1 MADLVRIDYDEVKQI
16 TQRFIDQGDI
26 LKQSW
31 DRVNG
36 QVDVLQNGAWTGQN
50 ADSFFNEMD
59 EILRAL
65 DRLAQLMGQC
75 GDAMEHISKEFK
87 SAEEEAG
94 SLFN

>member
-16 TQRFIDQGDI
+16 TQRFFDQGDI

-31 DRVNG
+31 DRVDG
-36 QVDVLQNGAWTGQN
+36 QVNVLQNGAWTGQN

-87 SAEEEAG
+87 AAEEEAG

>member
-16 TQRFIDQGDI
+16 TQRFFDQGDI

>member
-16 TQRFIDQGDI
+16 TQRFFDQGDI

-50 ADSFFNEMD
+50 ADTFFTEMD